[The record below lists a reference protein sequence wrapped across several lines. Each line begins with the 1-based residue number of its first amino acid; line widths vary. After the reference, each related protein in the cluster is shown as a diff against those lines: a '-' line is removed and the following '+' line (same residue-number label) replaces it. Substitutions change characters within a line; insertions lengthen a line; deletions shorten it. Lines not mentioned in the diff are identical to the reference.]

1 MIRTPEFRR
10 WFRNSKIVDE
20 RGEPLVV
27 YHGGFDVLNSRAG
40 SFRRSAAGALGA
52 GIYFTPDRSVAEY
65 YAGSQ
70 GGHAE
75 TGGGAL
81 TEVYLSI
88 QNPLVV
94 SHASGH
100 DPAIAA
106 LVLLGEPRARA
117 EAKVERA
124 RERYGDVGK
133 TIENAAVK
141 ADYDGILHYIDG
153 ALYEIVAFQP
163 GQVKSATRNA
173 GTYEFFDPDIRRNP
187 VGDAPCMT
195 IDAPPADAAFV
206 ARLRVPGGGVV
217 DVYSDSA
224 QGGYNTWITA
234 EGDRSCVLGRAHH
247 DDITTDKVTVP
258 GEGVYRRMHTKK
270 GVSRTGSGLGFVLYL
285 GSALAAEHNGAAGVF
300 SFPLKVPRNAPRTA
314 ASEALWNRM
323 KSGPA
328 PLAHTA
334 VVEVFCPTDE
344 DFTQEER
351 RTPAFRAFRKGDE
364 PGLWMPRDV
373 DLLPGEAVR
382 RGGYVVTRNPRQNPD
397 AFGPKERPANTSL
410 MYDALHAAAG
420 SALRAWM
427 DAHHAAVELACS
439 STPDRLRVFLS
450 NFYALH
456 PALARFASVVPVKE
470 KAQASASRH
479 PDASNEIVSGKDAV
493 VLYPKFWTH
502 DHDLQASV
510 FAHEL
515 GHWVLSGPYG
525 YTTAR
530 FISLADHYG
539 VDVWDTPSLPFAAPN
554 MEEAFADA
562 FASYYTDKDVV
573 RRYPKWVRIVEA
585 VVASGAG
592 TPIRVG

>member
-187 VGDAPCMT
+187 
-195 IDAPPADAAFV
+195 
-206 ARLRVPGGGVV
+206 
-217 DVYSDSA
+217 
-224 QGGYNTWITA
+224 
-234 EGDRSCVLGRAHH
+234 
-247 DDITTDKVTVP
+247 
-258 GEGVYRRMHTKK
+258 
-270 GVSRTGSGLGFVLYL
+270 
-285 GSALAAEHNGAAGVF
+285 
-300 SFPLKVPRNAPRTA
+300 
-314 ASEALWNRM
+314 
-323 KSGPA
+323 
-328 PLAHTA
+328 
-334 VVEVFCPTDE
+334 
-344 DFTQEER
+344 
-351 RTPAFRAFRKGDE
+351 
-364 PGLWMPRDV
+364 
-373 DLLPGEAVR
+373 
-382 RGGYVVTRNPRQNPD
+382 D

-427 DAHHAAVELACS
+427 DTHRERIERH
-439 STPDRLRVFLS
+439 TPRRWFYHTTSGFFLDAIGAEGITPS
-450 NFYALH
+450 
-456 PALARFASVVPVKE
+456 ARSIKMRGTPVVFASPNVYGAVRYFIDREDPYLLRFPDPGGGVVVDREETVFARAIP
-470 KAQASASRH
+470 A
-479 PDASNEIVSGKDAV
+479 
-493 VLYPKFWTH
+493 
-502 DHDLQASV
+502 ASV
-510 FAHEL
+510 EVYDGTLLDPLLDAYHL
-515 GHWVLSGPYG
+515 GEEEREDALGEAPVEDVERDTAWVP
-525 YTTAR
+525 
-530 FISLADHYG
+530 LAEF
-539 VDVWDTPSLPFAAPN
+539 L
-554 MEEAFADA
+554 
-562 FASYYTDKDVV
+562 
-573 RRYPKWVRIVEA
+573 
-585 VVASGAG
+585 AG
-592 TPIRVG
+592 G

>member
-187 VGDAPCMT
+187 
-195 IDAPPADAAFV
+195 
-206 ARLRVPGGGVV
+206 
-217 DVYSDSA
+217 
-224 QGGYNTWITA
+224 
-234 EGDRSCVLGRAHH
+234 
-247 DDITTDKVTVP
+247 
-258 GEGVYRRMHTKK
+258 
-270 GVSRTGSGLGFVLYL
+270 
-285 GSALAAEHNGAAGVF
+285 
-300 SFPLKVPRNAPRTA
+300 
-314 ASEALWNRM
+314 
-323 KSGPA
+323 
-328 PLAHTA
+328 
-334 VVEVFCPTDE
+334 
-344 DFTQEER
+344 
-351 RTPAFRAFRKGDE
+351 
-364 PGLWMPRDV
+364 
-373 DLLPGEAVR
+373 
-382 RGGYVVTRNPRQNPD
+382 D

-427 DAHHAAVELACS
+427 DAHHAAVERAGRYIKAIEDVVDSIYENIANTLKDDPAYFESPEDAAAGHSGIAEELWGEQLRNANLDRDLYPFRQAWPAIYALALAS
-439 STPDRLRVFLS
+439 SHYAFENARLRG
-450 NFYALH
+450 
-456 PALARFASVVPVKE
+456 R
-470 KAQASASRH
+470 
-479 PDASNEIVSGKDAV
+479 G
-493 VLYPKFWTH
+493 
-502 DHDLQASV
+502 
-510 FAHEL
+510 
-515 GHWVLSGPYG
+515 
-525 YTTAR
+525 
-530 FISLADHYG
+530 
-539 VDVWDTPSLPFAAPN
+539 
-554 MEEAFADA
+554 
-562 FASYYTDKDVV
+562 
-573 RRYPKWVRIVEA
+573 
-585 VVASGAG
+585 
-592 TPIRVG
+592 

>member
-187 VGDAPCMT
+187 
-195 IDAPPADAAFV
+195 
-206 ARLRVPGGGVV
+206 
-217 DVYSDSA
+217 
-224 QGGYNTWITA
+224 
-234 EGDRSCVLGRAHH
+234 
-247 DDITTDKVTVP
+247 
-258 GEGVYRRMHTKK
+258 
-270 GVSRTGSGLGFVLYL
+270 
-285 GSALAAEHNGAAGVF
+285 
-300 SFPLKVPRNAPRTA
+300 
-314 ASEALWNRM
+314 
-323 KSGPA
+323 
-328 PLAHTA
+328 
-334 VVEVFCPTDE
+334 
-344 DFTQEER
+344 
-351 RTPAFRAFRKGDE
+351 
-364 PGLWMPRDV
+364 
-373 DLLPGEAVR
+373 
-382 RGGYVVTRNPRQNPD
+382 D
-397 AFGPKERPANTSL
+397 AFGPKKPLFGPYTYRVKQNSNGDTLVAVYYGSKRIAHMDAYWEYSMRSTEEREEENKRRGKGVTCATDLRALGAEGKYPNVLSVSHAFITDDAHKGKGVGRAMYQAMMVEGFAVRESRIGGKPGPMFFIPDECKGAGNTSAEARRVWASLTREYPSAGTSIRVDAPPVIGSRPAPAVAASPAPAPRERPMNTSL

-427 DAHHAAVELACS
+427 DAHHAAVERAGRYIKAIEDVVDSIYENIANTLKDDPAYFESPEDAAAGHSGIAEELWGEQLRNANLDRDLYPFRQAWPAIYALALAS
-439 STPDRLRVFLS
+439 SHYAFENARLRG
-450 NFYALH
+450 
-456 PALARFASVVPVKE
+456 R
-470 KAQASASRH
+470 
-479 PDASNEIVSGKDAV
+479 G
-493 VLYPKFWTH
+493 
-502 DHDLQASV
+502 
-510 FAHEL
+510 
-515 GHWVLSGPYG
+515 
-525 YTTAR
+525 
-530 FISLADHYG
+530 
-539 VDVWDTPSLPFAAPN
+539 
-554 MEEAFADA
+554 
-562 FASYYTDKDVV
+562 
-573 RRYPKWVRIVEA
+573 
-585 VVASGAG
+585 
-592 TPIRVG
+592 